1 MRRRCRSGG
10 VKGIMPGAVT
20 ASLLCTF
27 LQVAYNELGIMRL
40 KFISD
45 QLKKTQAQQDDA
57 GKTLAPATKLPE
69 TATSTPEASI
79 VVVPPPPSQPMSERI
94 FAWLGFQR
102 VSDED
107 YLERLKAERD
117 GHLRR
122 IAELEKE
129 KQDTKS

>member
-1 MRRRCRSGG
+1 
-10 VKGIMPGAVT
+10 
-20 ASLLCTF
+20 
-27 LQVAYNELGIMRL
+27 MRL

-45 QLKKTQAQQDDA
+45 QLKKAQAQQDEADNIL
-57 GKTLAPATKLPE
+57 TPATKLSE
-69 TATSTPEASI
+69 TATSALEASI
-79 VVVPPPPSQPMSERI
+79 TVVHPAPSQPMSERI
-94 FAWLGFQR
+94 FGWLGFQR

-129 KQDTKS
+129 KEDTKS